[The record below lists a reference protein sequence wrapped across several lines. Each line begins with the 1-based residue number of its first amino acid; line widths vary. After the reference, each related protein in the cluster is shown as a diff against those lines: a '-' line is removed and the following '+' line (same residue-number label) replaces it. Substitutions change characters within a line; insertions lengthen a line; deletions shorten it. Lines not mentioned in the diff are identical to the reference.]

1 MKRWIALTT
10 LTLAITSRLT
20 AATDLPTAR
29 QAVDIANKRM
39 SPQAQNQVLRI
50 EGRHSDPE
58 LRIRQWDV
66 TFYDN
71 TRVNNGLTVRVE
83 DGQVTGESSP
93 LRMFEDGTWG
103 HFDRNFTGFSN
114 KEVINL
120 SRWKIDS
127 DTALTKVLKLPKISE
142 VQVTDVRMVLRKLSD
157 GDVPPVWRIHLR
169 ARSKTDP
176 SHETGIGYADLNAES
191 GEILSNE
198 TRAGKL
204 LK

>member
-10 LTLAITSRLT
+10 LTLAMASRLAT
-20 AATDLPTAR
+20 AADLPTAR
-29 QAVDIANKRM
+29 QAVDLANKRM

-50 EGRHSDPE
+50 EGRHSDPQ
-58 LRIRQWDV
+58 LRIRQWEV
-66 TFYDN
+66 TFYDG
-71 TRVNNGLTVRVE
+71 TRVNNALTVRVE
-83 DGQVTGESSP
+83 DGQVTSESSP

-127 DTALTKVLKLPKISE
+127 DSALSKVLKLPRLSE
-142 VQVTDVRMVLRKLSD
+142 VQITEVRMLLRKLSD

-176 SHETGIGYADLNAES
+176 SRETGIGYADLNAES
-191 GEILSNE
+191 GEILRNE
-198 TRAGKL
+198 TRVGKL